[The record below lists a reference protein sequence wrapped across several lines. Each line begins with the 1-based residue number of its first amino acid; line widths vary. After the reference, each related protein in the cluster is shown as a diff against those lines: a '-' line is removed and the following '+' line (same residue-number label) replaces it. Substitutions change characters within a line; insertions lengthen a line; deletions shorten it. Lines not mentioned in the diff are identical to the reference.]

1 MKKNENHGY
10 FIKSISI
17 VLLSLIAVI
26 LIIAI
31 FLKIDE
37 YKRKSYKIDVKF
49 SDNDI
54 VYLTNKLP
62 ISDEIGKNY
71 NGTGV
76 EKGIADYKEFT
87 ITNPNERKVSYEIY
101 LTKVTNKVD
110 DIRSS
115 YVKLYLTDENNN
127 PVEDFGS
134 SKMLSYYDLPSL
146 EDKLDSRLLYRGA
159 IVSGGS
165 KKFKLRSWIADTY
178 IISNTEEDFNFD
190 IDVRLK

>member
-17 VLLSLIAVI
+17 VLLSLIAII

-37 YKRKSYKIDVKF
+37 YKRNSYKIDVRF
-49 SDNDI
+49 ADNDI
-54 VYLTNKLP
+54 VHLTNKLP

-71 NGTGV
+71 NGTGIEV
-76 EKGIADYKEFT
+76 GIADYKEFT
-87 ITNPNERKVSYEIY
+87 ITNPNDRKVSYEIY
-101 LTKVTNKVD
+101 LTKVANKVD

-115 YVKLYLTDENNN
+115 YIKLYLTDEDNN
-127 PVEDFGS
+127 PIDGFGS

-165 KKFKLRSWIADTY
+165 KKLKLRSWVADTY
-178 IISNTEEDFNFD
+178 IISSTEEDFNFD

>member
-37 YKRKSYKIDVKF
+37 YKRKSYKIDVRF

-178 IISNTEEDFNFD
+178 IISNTEEDFSFD